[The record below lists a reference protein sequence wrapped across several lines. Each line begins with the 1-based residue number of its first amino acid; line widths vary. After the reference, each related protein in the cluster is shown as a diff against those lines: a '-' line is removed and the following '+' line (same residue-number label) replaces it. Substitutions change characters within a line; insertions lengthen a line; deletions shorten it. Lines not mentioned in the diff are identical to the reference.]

1 MDASVAPEG
10 GWRRWG
16 LFAVLAAFALYNA
29 VTYVDVRRNPSK
41 VPLGAQ
47 APALR
52 IPGISGDGAS
62 LTSQSGEVVLLD
74 FWATWCK
81 PCVRSMPELK
91 EVDRRL
97 SGEDFRMVLVN
108 QDFGADDR
116 RALVARFAN
125 AHGVDGLPMAL
136 DPGVAATTWGV
147 SALPFTVLID
157 GQGVVRHQWTGAVD
171 ADTMTD
177 LVRALIKARPAQ

>member
-1 MDASVAPEG
+1 MDAPVATEG

-29 VTYVDVRRNPSK
+29 VTYVEVRRTPSK
-41 VPLGAQ
+41 IAVGAQ

-52 IPGISGDGAS
+52 VPLVSGGTAS
-62 LTSQSGEVVLLD
+62 LIPESGEVVLLD

-91 EVDRRL
+91 EVARRL
-97 SGEDFRMVLVN
+97 SGENVRMVLVN

-116 RALVARFAN
+116 GGLVSRFVA
-125 AHGVDGLPMAL
+125 AHGLTDLPVAL
-136 DPGVAATTWGV
+136 DSGVAATTWGV

-157 GQGVVRHQWTGAVD
+157 GQGVVRHQWTGAESAD
-171 ADTMTD
+171 AMVD
-177 LVRALIKARPAQ
+177 LVRALTKGGGPR